1 MLKIKKIFETKKSL
15 FGFSSFHLMKH
26 QNKLNIIKEAHSVRT
41 GSVSVKS
48 VNDTLSIKQ
57 LSYMKL
63 YCAAGPSTVKYPT

>member
-1 MLKIKKIFETKKSL
+1 
-15 FGFSSFHLMKH
+15 MKH

-48 VNDTLSIKQ
+48 VSDTLSIKQ